1 MCENNADKIK
11 VLIDKAVEDKL
22 NTILPENTIIHKEK
36 IEIKTM
42 TRFCQTKWITQQ
54 KLVRN

>member
-22 NTILPENTIIHKEK
+22 NIILNDNTLINKEK
-36 IEIKTM
+36 IEIN
-42 TRFCQTKWITQQ
+42 IID
-54 KLVRN
+54 NNE

>member
-22 NTILPENTIIHKEK
+22 NAIIPENTIINKQK
-36 IEIKTM
+36 IDLEQ
-42 TRFCQTKWITQQ
+42 RVF
-54 KLVRN
+54 